1 MENNLISICIPT
13 YNQTIYLTK
22 TLSSVFSQKEVNY
35 EVIVSDDS
43 SNDEVFHLVESFIQ
57 SGKEIQYY
65 RNNPSLGSPENWN
78 FALRQAKGKYI
89 KIMHHDEW
97 FITEYAL
104 SKMLKKCISKPESL
118 VVSSSLLIDR
128 GVDKIFKA
136 TNQQLRK
143 IHQETER
150 LILGNVFGSP
160 SAIMYHNSKSQFF
173 DQNYIWLVDIEFYV
187 RMLNNNMKF
196 HYIDE
201 PLYCSVMDEHNITNS
216 VLYDVELQ
224 LKEYSNLFKTYIR
237 RFHFIKQFIY
247 FLEIYKIISIRLYRN
262 KHILFL
268 RLFKRCFFDK

>member
-43 SNDEVFHLVESFIQ
+43 SNDEVFHLVESFIK
-57 SGKEIQYY
+57 SGNEIQYY

-78 FALRQAKGKYI
+78 FALRQAKGEYI

-104 SKMLKKCISKPESL
+104 SKMLKKCISDPKLL

-136 TNQQLRK
+136 TNQQRRK
-143 IHQETER
+143 IHRETER

-160 SAIMYHNSKSQFF
+160 SAIMYPNSKKHFF
-173 DQNYIWLVDIEFYV
+173 DRNYIWLVDIEFYV

-237 RFHFIKQFIY
+237 KFHFIKQFFY

>member
-1 MENNLISICIPT
+1 MQNKLISVCIPT
-13 YNQTIYLTK
+13 YNQTIYLMK
-22 TLSSVFSQKEVNY
+22 TISSVFSQKGVTY

-43 SNDEVFHLVESFIQ
+43 TNNEVFYLVESLIK
-57 SGKEIQYY
+57 SGKEIRYY
-65 RNNPSLGSPENWN
+65 RNNPNLGSPENWN
-78 FALRQAKGKYI
+78 FALDKAKGEFI

-97 FITEYAL
+97 FITENAL
-104 SKMLKKCISKPESL
+104 SKMLEKCITNPDLL

-128 GVDKIFKA
+128 GVDRIFKA
-136 TNQQLRK
+136 TNHQLRK
-143 IHQETER
+143 IHQEPER

-160 SAIMYHNSKSQFF
+160 SAVMFSKNKMQLFNR
-173 DQNYIWLVDIEFYV
+173 DYIWLVDIEFYV

-196 HYIDE
+196 HYIEE

-224 LKEYSNLFKTYIR
+224 LKEYSNLFKKYIR
-237 RFHFIKQFIY
+237 KFHLIKQFIY

-268 RLFKRCFFDK
+268 RLFKRSFFDK

>member
-104 SKMLKKCISKPESL
+104 SKMLKKCITKPELL
-118 VVSSSLLIDR
+118 VVSSSLLIER
-128 GVDKIFKA
+128 GIDKKFKA

-160 SAIMYHNSKSQFF
+160 SAIMYPNSKKYYF
-173 DQNYIWLVDIEFYV
+173 DVNYIWLVDIEFYV

-237 RFHFIKQFIY
+237 KFHFIKQFFY